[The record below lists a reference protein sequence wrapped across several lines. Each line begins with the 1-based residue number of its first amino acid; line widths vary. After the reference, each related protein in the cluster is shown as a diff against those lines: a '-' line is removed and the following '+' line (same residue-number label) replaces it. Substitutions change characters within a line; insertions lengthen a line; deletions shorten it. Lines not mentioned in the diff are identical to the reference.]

1 MQVAARLNNLR
12 MTPRKI
18 LLVTSLVKGMDA
30 KQAQSQ
36 LRFMNKKAA
45 AIVLKLLNSGLSN
58 AKHNL
63 NLSEDNFYISSLQVE
78 AGPSLKR
85 WLPRAMGR
93 ATPILKRTCNINLVL
108 EEKTPSKEI
117 FTGIKKKSKIE
128 KMKEAKKETGAAEK
142 SGVEKEET
150 ISVVPEAREEK
161 RRSTFVPK
169 SFGDSEQSKKKF
181 FSRQTLGNIKRVFRR
196 KSI

>member
-18 LLVTSLVKGMDA
+18 RLVTSLVKGMDA

-58 AKHNL
+58 AKHNF

-142 SGVEKEET
+142 SVVEKEET